1 MGSLSSSAKAP
12 QQSSPQ
18 VVYTAQPSATSK
30 TVSAATAAEPSAEEQ
45 ASEARKKTLL
55 RRNRGRFGTIATGLQ
70 GFLSERL
77 NNDRKTLLGE

>member
-12 QQSSPQ
+12 TQASQQ
-18 VVYTAQPSATSK
+18 VVYVPQPSTTSS
-30 TVSAATAAEPSAEEQ
+30 TVSTADESEPNAEEQ

-55 RRNRGRFGTIATGLQ
+55 RRNRGRFGTIATGLK

-77 NNDRKTLLGE
+77 SSGRKTLLGE